1 MSALPALAVCA
12 VDFGWGGA
20 GKLSAILEAVESRG
34 PGFRLVV
41 LGSTLGRRILAG
53 LEVEAWYEE
62 WPRDRDQLRAL
73 LDRHGVVAGLVV
85 LDPEA
90 AEALQ
95 AVDCPTVYVDSLPY
109 LWTEA
114 DAVPHGVTAY
124 CAQKCPVLPRPAW
137 RPLSRIARLH
147 WVDPIVKRVSER
159 IRDPAMAVINLGGL
173 HSSTNPDG
181 NPAYLR
187 LVLGPTLRALARSGI
202 TRTHICGNVGPED
215 LSGLTDELTIID
227 SVGPRTHEA
236 FLTLTAGAGLLVTS
250 PGLTTLLE
258 AQSAGTP
265 TVCLPPQNLS
275 QIFNSDR
282 FVYTVD
288 RRARVTWSPAVLDR
302 DTVELARLNGEE
314 AALEVI
320 DAALNAADPD
330 RLAATLETDVSAAV
344 AYIRSASAGG
354 RQDAADEGSGQV
366 AEILENVVHETMTQR
381 LSTGVL

>member
-1 MSALPALAVCA
+1 MSAPPALAVCA
-12 VDFGWGGA
+12 VDFGWGSA
-20 GKLSAILEAVESRG
+20 GKLSAILEAMKRGGLES
-34 PGFRLVV
+34 RLVV
-41 LGSTLGRRILAG
+41 LGSTLGRRILAA
-53 LEVEAWYEE
+53 LDVEAWYEE
-62 WPRDRDQLRAL
+62 WPRDRDRLRAL
-73 LDRHGVVAGLVV
+73 LDRHEVVAGLVV

-95 AVDCPTVYVDSLPY
+95 AADCPTVYVDSLPY

-114 DAVPHGVTAY
+114 DTVPHGVAAY
-124 CAQKCPVLPRPAW
+124 CAQQCPVLPRTAW

-147 WVDPIVKRVSER
+147 WVDSIVKRVSER
-159 IRDPAMAVINLGGL
+159 YRDPAMAVINLGGL
-173 HSSTNPDG
+173 HSPTNPDG

-202 TRTHICGNVGPED
+202 TRTHVCGNVGSED

-227 SVGPRTHEA
+227 SVGPRTHED
-236 FLTLTAGAGLLVTS
+236 FLTLTAGAGLLITS

-282 FVYTVD
+282 FADTVD
-288 RRARVTWSPAVLDR
+288 QRARVTWSPAVLDR

-314 AALEVI
+314 AAIGVI
-320 DAALNAADPD
+320 DAALGAADPD
-330 RLAATLETDVSAAV
+330 RVAATLETDVSAAI
-344 AYIRSASAGG
+344 AYVRSAFVGG
-354 RQDAADEGSGQV
+354 RPDATDEGPNQV
-366 AEILENVVHETMTQR
+366 SEILGNVVREAMAQR